1 MKTCSDRGVMS
12 KLDTRY
18 AVDSSNTERHW
29 KQECLKRVAIKMD
42 TNWIYIIRAW
52 TLNYLNIINIIQF
65 NCFQLLIFNTVYKLY
80 SMVQSILGICS
91 SSESMC
97 FWHLLIIGS
106 SSSYRILRRIG
117 IQLHTFRQGA
127 EAFKKAVWSRAYT
140 CKQTQQSLEIQ
151 LNAIEAN
158 DTSRLLM
165 WHVQWPN
172 PIQPFWLEPRPK
184 GRKAR
189 VSLSWA
195 KTCTVA
201 IVASWCNRTGTANW
215 RPSRTMKKGTL

>member
-1 MKTCSDRGVMS
+1 
-12 KLDTRY
+12 
-18 AVDSSNTERHW
+18 
-29 KQECLKRVAIKMD
+29 
-42 TNWIYIIRAW
+42 
-52 TLNYLNIINIIQF
+52 
-65 NCFQLLIFNTVYKLY
+65 
-80 SMVQSILGICS
+80 MVQSILGICS

-158 DTSRLLM
+158 DTSRRSLKLFIVVANVTCPM
-165 WHVQWPN
+165 AQP
-172 PIQPFWLEPRPK
+172 QPFWLEPRPK